1 MDFEGMRETP
11 TVLVAFG
18 LKVLGALAS
27 WIIGRWLIGFAV
39 RVVSAALTRQQVDP
53 TLLCSLGSSM
63 SVALNSERAA
73 TIENQT
79 VPRRYLLL
87 FMLCCCA
94 AWACGGTALAAEE
107 RAAQH
112 RKLNLEGRPWKGD
125 FDRMLERRMIRVL
138 VPYSRTL
145 YFVDKGRERGV
156 AAELVREFEQYLN
169 KKHAKQFGKR
179 PLTIYIIPTARENLI
194 SNVAQGLGDI
204 AVGNLTVTEERLE
217 IVDFVV
223 PQDRKAVREVI
234 VIGASAP
241 QLASVDELSGKI
253 VHVRLATSYYDTVM
267 ALNQRL
273 KKEGKAPVAIVDL
286 SSALE
291 DEDILEMLNAGVIQ
305 VVVADDWK
313 ANMWAQIL
321 PKIKVRED
329 LVLDEGYTGWAIRK
343 HSSKLSEAVLEFY
356 ADAIKKQGGIDARL
370 ARYHKRIKQI
380 TNNTGGEEIRRFQV
394 AVKLFEKYGAK
405 YGFDPLMLAAQGYQ
419 ESRLRQEAK
428 SHVGAIGVMQ
438 IMPATGKELGVGDIT
453 QIEPNIHAGTK
464 YMDQLMSRYFPDAK
478 FTPEVRPLFAFASYN
493 AGPGKISKMRKE
505 AEKRGLDPNKWFN
518 HVERVVAERIGTETT
533 TYVRNIYKYY
543 VAYKL
548 TVEAQESTRKARETL
563 ERKP

>member
-1 MDFEGMRETP
+1 
-11 TVLVAFG
+11 
-18 LKVLGALAS
+18 
-27 WIIGRWLIGFAV
+27 
-39 RVVSAALTRQQVDP
+39 
-53 TLLCSLGSSM
+53 
-63 SVALNSERAA
+63 
-73 TIENQT
+73 
-79 VPRRYLLL
+79 
-87 FMLCCCA
+87 
-94 AWACGGTALAAEE
+94 
-107 RAAQH
+107 
-112 RKLNLEGRPWKGD
+112 
-125 FDRMLERRMIRVL
+125 
-138 VPYSRTL
+138 
-145 YFVDKGRERGV
+145 
-156 AAELVREFEQYLN
+156 
-169 KKHAKQFGKR
+169 
-179 PLTIYIIPTARENLI
+179 
-194 SNVAQGLGDI
+194 
-204 AVGNLTVTEERLE
+204 LE

-493 AGPGKISKMRKE
+493 AGPGNISKMRKE